1 MSTIRVVDVE
11 RSPIRVM
18 MQAEAVPDRTLAC
31 FPVAFRNDA
40 SPYSGQKDFSKE
52 VRAAC
57 RDIHRLPRL
66 AKVVFIGDCGV
77 GKTCLINR
85 FCKRIFD
92 CNYKMTIG
100 VDFEVERFDII
111 GVPFSLQ
118 MWDTAGQERF
128 RSIATSYYRGA
139 NALVLVFDMTDLETL
154 KNSRQWMNEAMAA
167 NWHGPKPLV
176 FLVGTKKDLLL
187 KTEPSIKLVEA
198 KAAQMSREL
207 GAELWLLS
215 SCTGDNVLDFF
226 FRLAALNFDRSISRE
241 LEMITARETKFG
253 FDLVSPKRL
262 EKPKPTTS
270 RSSNNCC

>member
-1 MSTIRVVDVE
+1 MSTIRAVDVE
-11 RSPIRVM
+11 RSPIRAM
-18 MQAEAVPDRTLAC
+18 MRAEAEQDRKLAS

-40 SPYSGQKDFSKE
+40 SPYSGQTDFKKE

-57 RDIHRLPRL
+57 RNIERMPRL
-66 AKVVFIGDCGV
+66 AKIVFIGDCAV

-92 CNYKMTIG
+92 CNYKSTIG
-100 VDFEVERFDII
+100 VDFEVERFDVI

-139 NALVLVFDMTDLETL
+139 DALVVVFDMSNLETL
-154 KNSRQWMNEAMAA
+154 SNTRQWMNEAMAA
-167 NWHGPKPLV
+167 NSRGPKPLV
-176 FLVGTKKDLLL
+176 FLVGTKKDLMVATGPAYL
-187 KTEPSIKLVEA
+187 KLVEA
-198 KAAQMSREL
+198 RAKQMSREL

-226 FRLAALNFDRSISRE
+226 FRLTALNFDRYILGE
-241 LEMITARETKFG
+241 LERVTAREKKFG
-253 FDLVSPKRL
+253 FDLVSTFLPKREL
-262 EKPKPTTS
+262 PGKFI
-270 RSSNNCC
+270 